1 MSKVKKNQNPYNFSD
16 TRTYTIRASVRHN
29 QFSKICCVASLCLD
43 AKRKSS
49 ESEFGGAKERWM
61 YLNSLELK

>member
-16 TRTYTIRASVRHN
+16 TRTYTIRARHN

-43 AKRKSS
+43 KKIKSS